1 MTREKIVSLIRN
13 VPDFPKK
20 GILFKDITP
29 LLANPEAFKA
39 VIDDFIVL
47 CKNKG
52 ITKIVALESR
62 GFIFGA
68 PLAYA
73 LGVGFVPIRK
83 RGKLPYKKLSIEFD
97 LEYGKDIIEMHQ
109 DALDKNDKVLLV
121 DDLLATGGTM
131 SAAIKLIEQL
141 GAKIEMCAFMCEL
154 EALKGKEKLSVPSKS
169 LIVF

>member
-1 MTREKIVSLIRN
+1 MKKEEIVSLIRN

-29 LLANPEAFKA
+29 LLANPEAFRA
-39 VIDDFIVL
+39 IIDEFVTI

-52 ITKIVALESR
+52 ITKVVALESR

-68 PLAYA
+68 PLAYV

-97 LEYGKDIIEMHQ
+97 LEYGKDIIEIHQ
-109 DALDKNDKVLLV
+109 DALNKNDKVLLV

-154 EALKGKEKLSVPSKS
+154 EFLKGKEKLSTPSTS

>member
-1 MTREKIVSLIRN
+1 MIKEEIVSLIRN

-29 LLANPEAFKA
+29 LLANPQAFKA
-39 VIDDFIVL
+39 IIDEFTTI

-52 ITKIVALESR
+52 ITKVVALESR

-97 LEYGKDIIEMHQ
+97 LEYGKDIIEIHQ
-109 DALDKNDKVLLV
+109 DALDKNDRVLLV

-154 EALKGKEKLSVPSKS
+154 AALKGKEKLSAPSTS

>member
-1 MTREKIVSLIRN
+1 MKKEDVVSLIRS

-20 GILFKDITP
+20 GILFRDITP
-29 LLANPEAFKA
+29 LLANPEAFKSI
-39 VIDDFIVL
+39 IDEFVVL

-97 LEYGKDIIEMHQ
+97 LEYGKDIIEIHQ
-109 DALDKNDKVLLV
+109 DALDKNDRVLLV
-121 DDLLATGGTM
+121 DDESDNNNINYEILKEFGFIVETALNGAF
-131 SAAIKLIEQL
+131 AANI
-141 GAKIEMCAFMCEL
+141 
-154 EALKGKEKLSVPSKS
+154 VSKS
-169 LIVF
+169 TLDYFDLVLTKFTT

>member
-1 MTREKIVSLIRN
+1 MIKEEIVSLIRN

-29 LLANPEAFKA
+29 LLANPQAFKA
-39 VIDDFIVL
+39 IIDEFATI
-47 CKNKG
+47 CKNRG
-52 ITKIVALESR
+52 ITKVVALESR

-97 LEYGKDIIEMHQ
+97 LEYGKDIIEIHQ

-154 EALKGKEKLSVPSKS
+154 AALKGKEKLSAPSTS

>member
-1 MTREKIVSLIRN
+1 MKKEEIISLIRN

-39 VIDDFIVL
+39 IIDEFVTI

-52 ITKIVALESR
+52 ITKVVALESR

-97 LEYGKDIIEMHQ
+97 LEYGKDIIEIHQ

-154 EALKGKEKLSVPSKS
+154 EFLKGKEKLSAPSTS

>member
-1 MTREKIVSLIRN
+1 MTKKEIISLIRN

-29 LLANPEAFKA
+29 LLANPQAFKTI
-39 VIDDFIVL
+39 IDDL
-47 CKNKG
+47 AKLAKDKK

-68 PLAYA
+68 PLAYV

-83 RGKLPYKKLSIEFD
+83 RGKLPYKKYSVEFD
-97 LEYGKDIIEMHQ
+97 LEYGKDVIEIHQ
-109 DALDKNDKVLLV
+109 DALDKNDRILLV

-131 SAAIKLIEQL
+131 SAAIKLISRL
-141 GAKIEMCAFMCEL
+141 GAKIEMCVFMCEL
-154 EALKGKEKLSVPSKS
+154 SALKGKEKLSVPSAS

>member
-1 MTREKIVSLIRN
+1 MTKEEIVSLIRN

-29 LLANPEAFKA
+29 LLANPKAFRA
-39 VIDDFIVL
+39 IIDELATL

-97 LEYGKDIIEMHQ
+97 LEYGKDIIEIHQ
-109 DALDKNDKVLLV
+109 DALDKNDRVLLV

-131 SAAIKLIEQL
+131 SAAIKLISQL

-154 EALKGKEKLSVPSKS
+154 EFLKGKEKLSAPSTS
-169 LIVF
+169 LIKF

>member
-1 MTREKIVSLIRN
+1 MKKEEIVSLIRN

-29 LLANPEAFKA
+29 LLANPEAFRA
-39 VIDDFIVL
+39 IIDEFVTI

-52 ITKIVALESR
+52 ITKVVALESR

-68 PLAYA
+68 PLAYV

-97 LEYGKDIIEMHQ
+97 LEYGKDTIEIHQ
-109 DALDKNDKVLLV
+109 DALNKNDKVLLV

-154 EALKGKEKLSVPSKS
+154 EFLKGKEKLSAPSTS

>member
-1 MTREKIVSLIRN
+1 MKKEEIVSLIRN

-29 LLANPEAFKA
+29 LLANPEAFRA
-39 VIDDFIVL
+39 IIDEFVTI

-52 ITKIVALESR
+52 ITKVVALESR

-68 PLAYA
+68 PLAYV

-97 LEYGKDIIEMHQ
+97 LEYGKDIIEIHQ
-109 DALDKNDKVLLV
+109 DALNKNDKVLLV

-154 EALKGKEKLSVPSKS
+154 EFLKGKEKLSAPSTS

>member
-1 MTREKIVSLIRN
+1 MTKEEVIALIRN

-20 GILFKDITP
+20 GIMFKDITP
-29 LLANPEAFKA
+29 LLSNAQAFKNI
-39 VIDDFIVL
+39 IDELAQIAKD
-47 CKNKG
+47 KG

-68 PLAYA
+68 PLAYV

-83 RGKLPYKKLSIEFD
+83 RGKLPYKKFSIEFD
-97 LEYGKDIIEMHQ
+97 LEYGKDIIEIHQ
-109 DALDKNDKVLLV
+109 DALDKDDKVLLV

-131 SAAIKLIEQL
+131 SAAIKLIEKL

-154 EALKGKEKLSVPSKS
+154 EFLKGREKLTVPCKS